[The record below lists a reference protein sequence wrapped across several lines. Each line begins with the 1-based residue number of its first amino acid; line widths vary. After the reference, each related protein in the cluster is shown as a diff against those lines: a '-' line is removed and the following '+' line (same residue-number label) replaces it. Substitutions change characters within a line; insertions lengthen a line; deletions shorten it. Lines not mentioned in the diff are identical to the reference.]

1 MPEWASRCVNSF
13 TRPPN
18 LKERGL
24 SSRSYSH
31 RSLVKKEAVV
41 GGLGP
46 VMAPLGSV
54 LPLNSGLM
62 GPTLAD
68 SRLGCAVETPG
79 NLVTVPAG
87 LDEVAL

>member
-1 MPEWASRCVNSF
+1 M
-13 TRPPN
+13 
-18 LKERGL
+18 

-31 RSLVKKEAVV
+31 LSLVKKDAVV

-68 SRLGCAVETPG
+68 SRLGCAEETPG
-79 NLVTVPAG
+79 YRLTVPAG
-87 LDEVAL
+87 LAEVAL